1 MEKPVLPYN
10 LLPINSLIVWLLN
23 SSPPSLD
30 SPSTSPPS
38 HPMMPLLWKNFFT
51 LFFAHSGAES
61 IGLKFLNK
69 GLLERLSNRLGLLFD
84 YHNRRWLMLNNAKAS
99 GAFGKSPRQS
109 EQISSLLTE
118 DRLLK
123 LYRAYRLWI
132 SDSRLHSCFVSL
144 DDDSGDFSVP
154 EYQSNILK
162 YIFSA
167 GSNLQTNS
175 RSSSP
180 ISGASS
186 SSAELYA
193 TNFFFLNYVEKK
205 ELVEE
210 LNTLESAWFDAL
222 KRNGG
227 KRMQKTGNIL
237 PFTEDE
243 SDVQRRKS
251 NDKAASQSS
260 SGSRSP
266 SVTRPVQSEDIKAK
280 IGQYRTIIEYFSS
293 LTSSLSVN
301 LLFDDSLLVED
312 STVET
317 TLAPQPDPSVIIV
330 IVHQLLDTVIE
341 EARFVEAQL
350 EKYQTLNREFSND
363 ILPKLYQKI
372 RRELK
377 KKVSCDRDEFDAAGC
392 TGAAMLKFEVFF
404 CSCHDLLIY
413 QVLIC
418 SLYFSLSNLSLTST
432 PSSDTS
438 KTEPN

>member
-1 MEKPVLPYN
+1 MCQLLEKPVLSYN
-10 LLPINSLIVWLLN
+10 LLPISSLIVWLLN

-30 SPSTSPPS
+30 SPSTTPPS
-38 HPMMPLLWKNFFT
+38 HPLMPLLWKNFFT
-51 LFFAHSGAES
+51 LFFAHSGAGS
-61 IGLKFLNK
+61 IGFKFLNK

-99 GAFGKSPRQS
+99 GAFGKSSRQS

-167 GSNLQTNS
+167 GSNLQSNS

-180 ISGASS
+180 ISGTSF
-186 SSAELYA
+186 SAELYA

-210 LNTLESAWFDAL
+210 LNSLESAWFDAL

-227 KRMQKTGNIL
+227 KRALKTSNIL
-237 PFTEDE
+237 PLIEDE
-243 SDVQRRKS
+243 TDVQRRKS
-251 NDKAASQSS
+251 NDKAAAQTSS
-260 SGSRSP
+260 HSP
-266 SVTRPVQSEDIKAK
+266 SPNATRKMQSSEDIKAK

-301 LLFDDSLLVED
+301 LLFDDTLLIED

-317 TLAPQPDPSVIIV
+317 TLSPQPDPSVIIV

-350 EKYQTLNREFSND
+350 QKYQTLNREFSND

-392 TGAAMLKFEVFF
+392 TGSATLKFEVSF
-404 CSCHDLLIY
+404 
-413 QVLIC
+413 
-418 SLYFSLSNLSLTST
+418 
-432 PSSDTS
+432 
-438 KTEPN
+438 